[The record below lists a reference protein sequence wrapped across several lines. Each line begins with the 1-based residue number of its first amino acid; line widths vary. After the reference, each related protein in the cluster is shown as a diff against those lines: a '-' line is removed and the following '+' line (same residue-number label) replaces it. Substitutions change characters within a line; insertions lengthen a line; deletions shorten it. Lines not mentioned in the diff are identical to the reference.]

1 MKRRRKGEAV
11 ATAIRGG
18 SQRVVRGF
26 DLYEKLREFK
36 PAQLVAY
43 DQDDEQIKVNVP
55 EVRQRHARVMAAL
68 QDVPWVRVD
77 LLDKK
82 GGLLHRHLRCADDR
96 DGNSPA
102 GELED
107 LGRGSRSSQDV
118 AGLVAIM
125 LRAQEAV
132 LIRHQQATQQVL
144 DSQMRLMDA
153 AMRRLELQETQLAQS
168 MNLNHALSS
177 DLVNAQLALVQ
188 PREDEPA
195 KASLS
200 DQAMSTLLPMFLRAA
215 RSGPVKLNGATEME
229 HPEPAPHVRPG

>member
-1 MKRRRKGEAV
+1 
-11 ATAIRGG
+11 
-18 SQRVVRGF
+18 
-26 DLYEKLREFK
+26 LYEKLREHK
-36 PAQLVAY
+36 PSQLVAY

-96 DGNSPA
+96 NGDSAA

-107 LGRGSRSSQDV
+107 MGRVGSRGTAEL
-118 AGLVAIM
+118 AGLVSIM

-168 MNLNHALSS
+168 MQLNHALSG

-188 PREDEPA
+188 PQQEDARP
-195 KASLS
+195 ASLS

-215 RSGPVKLNGATEME
+215 RGGGGKLTETVPDTE
-229 HPEPAPHVRPG
+229 RPTRSPLVQPE

>member
-1 MKRRRKGEAV
+1 VVQVV
-11 ATAIRGG
+11 AAIRGG

-26 DLYEKLREFK
+26 DLYEKLKEFK

-96 DGNSPA
+96 NGDSAA

-107 LGRGSRSSQDV
+107 MGGRVGGSRGTAEL
-118 AGLVAIM
+118 AGLVSIM

-144 DSQMRLMDA
+144 DSQMKLMDA

-168 MNLNHALSS
+168 MNLNHALSG

-195 KASLS
+195 KSSLS
-200 DQAMSTLLPMFLRAA
+200 DQAMQTLLPMFLRAA
-215 RSGPVKLNGATEME
+215 RSGPVKLNGAADME